1 MREFNLEEAKAG
13 ANLCTREGGTARII
27 SFNCDSEQPIVA
39 LIRDVEEVDKP
50 QTEYPEMYF
59 LDGMTIEVKCPY
71 DLMMVD

>member
-50 QTEYPEMYF
+50 QMEYAEMYYSNGRLLEDEF
-59 LDGMTIEVKCPY
+59 PH